1 MLRRRGSAAAQ
12 AQRRIH
18 AHRSGFLV
26 QEPDFPL
33 PEIDRVAGVEEG
45 FAGPQLELAQG
56 FGTRCPAEA
65 IELLA
70 VNAEQEGDVI
80 PAEDGAEDRI
90 KFVEKERVG
99 YGEDADDHGTH
110 IAENRSKNQSLEWG
124 EYAHPFRL
132 CRTARQPDPPT

>member
-1 MLRRRGSAAAQ
+1 MWRRRGAAAAQ

-33 PEIDRVAGVEEG
+33 PEIDRAAGGEEG

-56 FGTRCPAEA
+56 FGAGCPAEA

-70 VNAEQEGDVI
+70 VNAEQEADVI
-80 PAEDGAEDRI
+80 QP
-90 KFVEKERVG
+90 
-99 YGEDADDHGTH
+99 
-110 IAENRSKNQSLEWG
+110 
-124 EYAHPFRL
+124 
-132 CRTARQPDPPT
+132 RTARKTASNSWRRSESGTAR